1 MIVSNS
7 TPLINFAA
15 IDRLDILEAL
25 FTKLIIPPAVE
36 FELLERGAQ
45 YPNVTIIR
53 QAAFIKKH
61 DIHNEMLRT
70 ALSIDL
76 DPGEAEAIILALEQK
91 ADLLL
96 LDELAGRTIAESY
109 QIAFTGSIGC
119 LIEAKRYFP
128 ITFLIYFHYYY
139 SYIILVSFYLFCLPR
154 PMTFY
159 LDD

>member
-25 FTKLIIPPAVE
+25 FTMLIIPPAVE

-119 LIEAKRYFP
+119 LIEAKRIGIIPKIKP
-128 ITFLIYFHYYY
+128 ILDAMRMEASFWVNHLLYAR
-139 SYIILVSFYLFCLPR
+139 IL
-154 PMTFY
+154 MEQGE
-159 LDD
+159 

>member
-1 MIVSNS
+1 LIVSNS

-25 FTKLIIPPAVE
+25 FTMLIIPPAVE

-119 LIEAKRYFP
+119 LIEAKRIGIIPKIKP
-128 ITFLIYFHYYY
+128 ILDAMRMEASFWVNHLLYAR
-139 SYIILVSFYLFCLPR
+139 IL
-154 PMTFY
+154 MEQGE
-159 LDD
+159 